1 MKPLLNYI
9 TNDITIRNNAD
20 LEMKSVYLC
29 VYSRFSLICLLFMNI
44 HEHANEIIFMYDHW
58 MQGLSYH
65 IGNDIISCK
74 NGDFGMKSVD
84 LWVLFTISPHVLKIS
99 LLFMNMQIT

>member
-44 HEHANEIIFMYDHW
+44 HEYANKIIFMYDHW
-58 MQGLSYH
+58 MQGLVIPYQKWY
-65 IGNDIISCK
+65 D
-74 NGDFGMKSVD
+74 
-84 LWVLFTISPHVLKIS
+84 
-99 LLFMNMQIT
+99 NMQQ